1 MSDTSQGQG
10 WWLASDGR
18 WYPPEAWTGPPRQS
32 DATYMTAGAVPNPGV
47 PGYGQV
53 PGAQGYPGYPGYGT
67 PMGGY
72 PQYAMPVQTN
82 GMSVA
87 SLVCSCVGII
97 PFLFGIPCVL
107 GIIFGFVGRN
117 QIKQSQ
123 GRQKGGGLALA
134 GIIVGFSL
142 IGIAVLIISLAAAFG
157 HTSACFGTNQFCN

>member
-1 MSDTSQGQG
+1 VSDTSQGQG
-10 WWLASDGR
+10 WWLASDGK

-32 DATYMTAGAVPNPGV
+32 DATYLTAGALPQPGV
-47 PGYGQV
+47 PGYVQV
-53 PGAQGYPGYPGYGT
+53 PGAQGYPGYPAYGT
-67 PMGGY
+67 PIGY
-72 PQYAMPVQTN
+72 PQYAVPQATN

-87 SLVCSCVGII
+87 SLVCSIVGII

-142 IGIAVLIISLAAAFG
+142 IGLFILFIILAAAFG
-157 HTSACFGTNQFCN
+157 HTNTCFSTTSGYCN